1 MPDPAGVA
9 QIKCQDLL
17 AALAVF
23 LIVVAATFTVVLP
36 LAMLGRLLQLAG
48 RPFDGGPR
56 RRARRGHQPAGRM
69 MKMRANW
76 QLASAP
82 SPRPTVSR
90 LCRTLVEMGYLDRDE
105 RIDR

>member
-36 LAMLGRLLQLAG
+36 
-48 RPFDGGPR
+48 F
-56 RRARRGHQPAGRM
+56 AGRM

>member
-1 MPDPAGVA
+1 
-9 QIKCQDLL
+9 
-17 AALAVF
+17 
-23 LIVVAATFTVVLP
+23 
-36 LAMLGRLLQLAG
+36 
-48 RPFDGGPR
+48 
-56 RRARRGHQPAGRM
+56 M